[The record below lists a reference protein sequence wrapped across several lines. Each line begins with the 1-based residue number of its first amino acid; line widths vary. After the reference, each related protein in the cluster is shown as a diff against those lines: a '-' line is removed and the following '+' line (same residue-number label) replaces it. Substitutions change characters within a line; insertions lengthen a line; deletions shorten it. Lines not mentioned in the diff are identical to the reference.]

1 MSRRNAAQVRK
12 VLPDP
17 KYDSLV
23 VAKLINQVM
32 LDGKKGTAQSIVYNA
47 LDTLAEKSNMGVIE
61 ALDKVFENAMPLV
74 ETKPRKVGGASYQ
87 IPVEVRPVRRQTLAI
102 RWLVM
107 FAKKRGERGMENKLA
122 GELLDAFNNT
132 GGTIK
137 KKDDVHRMAESN
149 KAFAHY
155 KY

>member
-1 MSRRNAAQVRK
+1 MSRRNAAHVRK
-12 VLPDP
+12 ILPDP
-17 KYDSLV
+17 KYNSLV

-47 LDTLAEKSNMGVIE
+47 LEILAEKSNMSAIE
-61 ALDKVFENAMPLV
+61 ALEKVFENVMPLV

-87 IPVEVRPVRRQTLAI
+87 IPVEIRPVRRQTLAV
-102 RWLVM
+102 RWLVLS
-107 FAKKRGERGMENKLA
+107 AEKRGERGMENRLA

-137 KKDDVHRMAESN
+137 KKDDVHRMAEAN